1 MQLVGIGFARSY
13 WISLIKRLQN
23 QVPHQLNTELVG
35 ESNSVLK
42 PGILSKESADITE
55 RIVKLKPDWVL
66 FSASAFETPELC
78 LNLLQEVQNISRKNL
93 RFVLAIDEINP
104 GLTILLKLQP
114 VFELVNKMQFKISD
128 PDLLL
133 THHIRSFPRIRL
145 GNDFRTLDYT
155 DNSGTLV
162 RQSPSE
168 VPLNTL
174 IPFKNIQKIETRKAG
189 TAPEKWLNNF
199 LLERD
204 SVAHPDQV
212 VGILRE
218 QKGCYL
224 FPGIPFNSILSLK
237 IDKTKIEH
245 VIRLDECSIKN
256 PPFKR
261 FIENMEQE
269 HRLWLSADKERAKR
283 ASVHIHCTGKYPIIN
298 TLMQK
303 LLKEI
308 GYNNFKLISEIK
320 NEELKQKNSDIY
332 LNLNNFPANKT
343 QQKHIDW
350 SKDLNQILEPLNHF
364 IFLSDLKME
373 NISAALP
380 IHKIEFEE
388 FRDNLLKEIKDAETK
403 NQQAQSDQMLHTQER
418 NILKKITPF
427 SRKLLEV
434 LSTSRTWESA
444 VELASKIKQPRAIL
458 FCENENVAA
467 ELNLSL
473 TEVPRKLWINPFK
486 FQHAE
491 DLTQLNSKMTH
502 SYLKPG
508 TIIISASART
518 HLENLCRKALLESKQ
533 AETVLH
539 EQKLHI
545 KKIKAN
551 LELLQNKKNKSA
563 FRWLHVS
570 LKQLLYRDRHLFQI
584 PQDKT
589 E

>member
-1 MQLVGIGFARSY
+1 MQLVGIGFPRSN
-13 WISLIKRLQN
+13 WILLIKRLQN
-23 QVPHQLNTELVG
+23 QVSHQLNTELVG

-66 FSASAFETPELC
+66 FSASAFESPELC
-78 LNLLQEVQNISRKNL
+78 LNLLQEVQNISRNNL

-218 QKGCYL
+218 TKGCYL

-283 ASVHIHCTGKYPIIN
+283 ASVHIHCSGKYPIIN

-320 NEELKQKNSDIY
+320 NEELKQNNSDIY
-332 LNLNNFPANKT
+332 LKLNNFPANKIR
-343 QQKHIDW
+343 QKHIDW
-350 SKDLNQILEPLNHF
+350 SKDLNQMLEPLNHF

-403 NQQAQSDQMLHTQER
+403 TQQAKSDQMLHTQEW

-427 SRKLLEV
+427 SRKLLGA
-434 LSTSRTWESA
+434 LSASRTWESA

-458 FCENENVAA
+458 FCENEDVAA

-486 FQHAE
+486 FQQAE
-491 DLTQLNSKMTH
+491 DLTQLNSKITN

-518 HLENLCRKALLESKQ
+518 HLENLCRKALLETKQ

-539 EQKLHI
+539 DQKLHI

-570 LKQLLYRDRHLFQI
+570 LKQLLCRDRHLFQI
-584 PQDKT
+584 PQGKT

>member
-1 MQLVGIGFARSY
+1 MQLAGIGFPRSN

-23 QVPHQLNTELVG
+23 QVSHQLNTELVG

-42 PGILSKESADITE
+42 TGILSKESADIPE

-93 RFVLAIDEINP
+93 RFVLAIDEINS

-174 IPFKNIQKIETRKAG
+174 IPFKNIQKIETRKVG

-218 QKGCYL
+218 TKGCYL

-269 HRLWLSADKERAKR
+269 HRFWLSADKERAKR
-283 ASVHIHCTGKYPIIN
+283 ASVHIHCSGKYPIIN

-303 LLKEI
+303 LLKGI

-332 LNLNNFPANKT
+332 LKLNNFPAIKIR
-343 QQKHIDW
+343 QKQIDW
-350 SKDLNQILEPLNHF
+350 SKDLNQILEPLNLF

-434 LSTSRTWESA
+434 LSASRTWESA

-584 PQDKT
+584 PQGKT

>member
-1 MQLVGIGFARSY
+1 MQLAGIGFPRSN

-23 QVPHQLNTELVG
+23 QVSHQLNTELVG

-42 PGILSKESADITE
+42 PGILSKESADIPE

-174 IPFKNIQKIETRKAG
+174 IPFKNIQKIETRKAV

-218 QKGCYL
+218 TKGCYL

-245 VIRLDECSIKN
+245 VIRLDECGIKN

-283 ASVHIHCTGKYPIIN
+283 ASVHIHCSGKYPIIN

-303 LLKEI
+303 LLKGI
-308 GYNNFKLISEIK
+308 GYNNFNLISEIK

-332 LNLNNFPANKT
+332 LKLNNFTANKIR
-343 QQKHIDW
+343 QKHIDW

-427 SRKLLEV
+427 SRKLLEA
-434 LSTSRTWESA
+434 LSASRTWESA

-486 FQHAE
+486 FQQAE

-584 PQDKT
+584 PQGKT

>member
-23 QVPHQLNTELVG
+23 QVSLQLNTELVG

-78 LNLLQEVQNISRKNL
+78 LKLLQEVQNISRKNL
-93 RFVLAIDEINP
+93 RFVLVIDEINP

-114 VFELVNKMQFKISD
+114 VFELVNKMQFKISN
-128 PDLLL
+128 PELLL

-199 LLERD
+199 LLGRD

-218 QKGCYL
+218 TKGCYL
-224 FPGIPFNSILSLK
+224 FPGIPFNSILNLK

-269 HRLWLSADKERAKR
+269 HRLWLSFEKERAKR
-283 ASVHIHCTGKYPIIN
+283 SSVHIHCSGKYPIIN

-308 GYNNFKLISEIK
+308 GYNNFKLITEIN
-320 NEELKQKNSDIY
+320 NEELKQKKPDIY
-332 LNLNNFPANKT
+332 LELNNFPADKIR
-343 QQKHIDW
+343 QKQIDW
-350 SKDLNQILEPLNHF
+350 SKDLNKILEPLNHF
-364 IFLSDLKME
+364 IYLSDLKME

-427 SRKLLEV
+427 SRKLLEA
-434 LSTSRTWESA
+434 LSASRTWECA

-508 TIIISASART
+508 TIIISASSRT

-584 PQDKT
+584 PQGKT

>member
-1 MQLVGIGFARSY
+1 MQLVGIGFARSN

-23 QVPHQLNTELVG
+23 QVSHQLNTELVG

-218 QKGCYL
+218 TKGCYL

-283 ASVHIHCTGKYPIIN
+283 ASVHIHCSGKYPIIN

-332 LNLNNFPANKT
+332 LKLNNFPANKIR
-343 QQKHIDW
+343 QKHIDW

-364 IFLSDLKME
+364 IYLSDLKME

-388 FRDNLLKEIKDAETK
+388 FRDKLLKEIKDAETK

-427 SRKLLEV
+427 SRKLLEA
-434 LSTSRTWESA
+434 LSASRTWESA

-486 FQHAE
+486 FQQAE

-518 HLENLCRKALLESKQ
+518 HLEKLCRKALQESKQ
-533 AETVLH
+533 VETVLH

-584 PQDKT
+584 PQGKT

>member
-13 WISLIKRLQN
+13 WILLIKRLQN
-23 QVPHQLNTELVG
+23 QVSHQLNTELVG
-35 ESNSVLK
+35 ESHSVLN
-42 PGILSKESADITE
+42 PGILSKESVDITE
-55 RIVKLKPDWVL
+55 RIVKLKPDWAL

-78 LNLLQEVQNISRKNL
+78 LNLLQEVQKISKKNL
-93 RFVLAIDEINP
+93 RFVLAINEINP

-145 GNDFRTLDYT
+145 GNNFRTLDYT
-155 DNSGTLV
+155 DNCGTLV

-174 IPFKNIQKIETRKAG
+174 IPFKNIQKIETLKAG

-204 SVAHPDQV
+204 NVAHPDQV

-218 QKGCYL
+218 TKGCYL

-269 HRLWLSADKERAKR
+269 HRLWLSADKEGAKR
-283 ASVHIHCTGKYPIIN
+283 ASVHIHCSGKYPIIN
-298 TLMQK
+298 TLMKK

-308 GYNNFKLISEIK
+308 GYNNFELISEIK

-332 LNLNNFPANKT
+332 LKLNNFPANKIR
-343 QQKHIDW
+343 QKHIDW

-388 FRDNLLKEIKDAETK
+388 FRDNLLKKIKDAETK
-403 NQQAQSDQMLHTQER
+403 NQQAQSDLMLHTQER

-427 SRKLLEV
+427 SRKLLEA
-434 LSTSRTWESA
+434 LSASRTWKSA

-518 HLENLCRKALLESKQ
+518 HLENLCRKALLERKQ
-533 AETVLH
+533 SETVLH
-539 EQKLHI
+539 EQKMYI

-551 LELLQNKKNKSA
+551 LEVLQNKKNKSA
-563 FRWLHVS
+563 FHWLHVS

-584 PQDKT
+584 SQSKT
-589 E
+589 K

>member
-1 MQLVGIGFARSY
+1 M
-13 WISLIKRLQN
+13 
-23 QVPHQLNTELVG
+23 NTELVG

-218 QKGCYL
+218 TKGCYL

-283 ASVHIHCTGKYPIIN
+283 ASVHIHCSGKYPIIN

-320 NEELKQKNSDIY
+320 NEELKQEISDIY
-332 LNLNNFPANKT
+332 LKLDNFPANKIR
-343 QQKHIDW
+343 QKHIDW
-350 SKDLNQILEPLNHF
+350 SKDLNQILEPLSHF

-373 NISAALP
+373 NTSVALP

-388 FRDNLLKEIKDAETK
+388 FRDKLLKEIKDAETK

-427 SRKLLEV
+427 SRKLLEA
-434 LSTSRTWESA
+434 LSASRTWESA

-486 FQHAE
+486 FQQAE

-502 SYLKPG
+502 SYLKTG

-584 PQDKT
+584 PQGKT

>member
-23 QVPHQLNTELVG
+23 QVSLQLNTELVG

-218 QKGCYL
+218 TKGCYL

-283 ASVHIHCTGKYPIIN
+283 ASVHIHCSCKYPIIN

-303 LLKEI
+303 LLKGI
-308 GYNNFKLISEIK
+308 GYNNFKLITEIN
-320 NEELKQKNSDIY
+320 NEELKQKKPDIY
-332 LNLNNFPANKT
+332 LKLNNFPDDKIR
-343 QQKHIDW
+343 QKHIDW

-434 LSTSRTWESA
+434 LSASRTWESA

>member
-1 MQLVGIGFARSY
+1 
-13 WISLIKRLQN
+13 
-23 QVPHQLNTELVG
+23 
-35 ESNSVLK
+35 
-42 PGILSKESADITE
+42 
-55 RIVKLKPDWVL
+55 
-66 FSASAFETPELC
+66 
-78 LNLLQEVQNISRKNL
+78 
-93 RFVLAIDEINP
+93 
-104 GLTILLKLQP
+104 
-114 VFELVNKMQFKISD
+114 
-128 PDLLL
+128 
-133 THHIRSFPRIRL
+133 
-145 GNDFRTLDYT
+145 LDYT

-218 QKGCYL
+218 TKGCYL

-269 HRLWLSADKERAKR
+269 HRLWLSADKERAIR
-283 ASVHIHCTGKYPIIN
+283 ASVHIHCSCKYPIIN

-308 GYNNFKLISEIK
+308 GYNNFKIITEINNK
-320 NEELKQKNSDIY
+320 ELKQKKPDIY
-332 LNLNNFPANKT
+332 LKLNNFPADKIR
-343 QQKHIDW
+343 QKHIDW

-364 IFLSDLKME
+364 IYLSDLRMG

-388 FRDNLLKEIKDAETK
+388 FRDKLLKEIKDAETK

-427 SRKLLEV
+427 SRKLLEA
-434 LSTSRTWESA
+434 LSASRTWESA
-444 VELASKIKQPRAIL
+444 VELASKIKQPRAI
-458 FCENENVAA
+458 F
-467 ELNLSL
+467 
-473 TEVPRKLWINPFK
+473 
-486 FQHAE
+486 
-491 DLTQLNSKMTH
+491 
-502 SYLKPG
+502 
-508 TIIISASART
+508 
-518 HLENLCRKALLESKQ
+518 
-533 AETVLH
+533 VL
-539 EQKLHI
+539 
-545 KKIKAN
+545 
-551 LELLQNKKNKSA
+551 
-563 FRWLHVS
+563 
-570 LKQLLYRDRHLFQI
+570 
-584 PQDKT
+584 
-589 E
+589 

>member
-1 MQLVGIGFARSY
+1 MQLVGIGFPRSN

-23 QVPHQLNTELVG
+23 QVSHQLNTELVG
-35 ESNSVLK
+35 ESNSVLQT
-42 PGILSKESADITE
+42 GILSKESADIPE

-174 IPFKNIQKIETRKAG
+174 IPFKSIQKIETRKAG

-218 QKGCYL
+218 PKGCYL

-237 IDKTKIEH
+237 INKTKIEH

-261 FIENMEQE
+261 FIENMEKD
-269 HRLWLSADKERAKR
+269 HRLWLSADKERAIR
-283 ASVHIHCTGKYPIIN
+283 ASVHIHCSCKYPIIN

-308 GYNNFKLISEIK
+308 GYNNFKLITEINNK
-320 NEELKQKNSDIY
+320 ELKQKIPDIY
-332 LNLNNFPANKT
+332 LKLNNFPADKIR
-343 QQKHIDW
+343 QKQIDW
-350 SKDLNQILEPLNHF
+350 SKDLSQILEPLNHF
-364 IFLSDLKME
+364 IYLSDLKME

-427 SRKLLEV
+427 SRKLLES
-434 LSTSRTWESA
+434 LSASRTWESA
-444 VELASKIKQPRAIL
+444 VGLASKIKQPRAIL
-458 FCENENVAA
+458 FCKNENVAA

-491 DLTQLNSKMTH
+491 DLTQLNSKITN

-518 HLENLCRKALLESKQ
+518 HLENLCRKALLENKQ

-551 LELLQNKKNKSA
+551 IELLQNKKNKSA

-584 PQDKT
+584 RQGKT

>member
-1 MQLVGIGFARSY
+1 MQLVGIGFPRSN

-23 QVPHQLNTELVG
+23 QVSHQLNTELVG

-42 PGILSKESADITE
+42 PGILSKESADIPE

-212 VGILRE
+212 VGILSE
-218 QKGCYL
+218 TKGCYL

-269 HRLWLSADKERAKR
+269 HRSWLSAEKERAKR
-283 ASVHIHCTGKYPIIN
+283 ASVHIHCSCKYPIIN

-308 GYNNFKLISEIK
+308 GYNNFKLISEIN
-320 NEELKQKNSDIY
+320 NEELKQKNPDIY
-332 LNLNNFPANKT
+332 LKLNNFPADKIR
-343 QQKHIDW
+343 QKQIDW

-373 NISAALP
+373 NISVALP

-388 FRDNLLKEIKDAETK
+388 FRDKLLKEIKDAETK

-427 SRKLLEV
+427 SIKLLEA
-434 LSTSRTWESA
+434 LSASRTWESA

-486 FQHAE
+486 FQQAE

-502 SYLKPG
+502 TYLKPG

-539 EQKLHI
+539 EQKMHI

-551 LELLQNKKNKSA
+551 LELLQNKKNETA

-584 PQDKT
+584 PQGKT

>member
-13 WISLIKRLQN
+13 WIPLIKRLQN
-23 QVPHQLNTELVG
+23 QVSHQLNTELVG

-218 QKGCYL
+218 TKGCYL

-308 GYNNFKLISEIK
+308 GYNNFKLITEIK
-320 NEELKQKNSDIY
+320 NEEQKQKKPDIY
-332 LNLNNFPANKT
+332 LKLNNFPADKIR
-343 QQKHIDW
+343 QKQIDW

-434 LSTSRTWESA
+434 LSASRTWESA

-570 LKQLLYRDRHLFQI
+570 LKQLLYRDRHLFKI
-584 PQDKT
+584 PQGKT
-589 E
+589 K

>member
-1 MQLVGIGFARSY
+1 MQLVSIGFPRSN

-23 QVPHQLNTELVG
+23 QVSHQLNTELVG

-168 VPLNTL
+168 VPLYTL

-189 TAPEKWLNNF
+189 TAPEKWLNDF

-204 SVAHPDQV
+204 SIAHPDQV

-218 QKGCYL
+218 TKGCYL

-245 VIRLDECSIKN
+245 VIRLDECSTKN

-261 FIENMEQE
+261 FIENIEQE

-283 ASVHIHCTGKYPIIN
+283 ASVHIHCSGKYPIIN

-320 NEELKQKNSDIY
+320 NEELKQEIPDIY
-332 LNLNNFPANKT
+332 LKLDNFPANKIR
-343 QQKHIDW
+343 QKHIDW
-350 SKDLNQILEPLNHF
+350 SKDLNQILEPLSHF

-373 NISAALP
+373 NTSVALP

-388 FRDNLLKEIKDAETK
+388 FRDKLLKEIKDAETK

-427 SRKLLEV
+427 SRKLLEA
-434 LSTSRTWESA
+434 LSASRTWESA

-486 FQHAE
+486 FHQAE
-491 DLTQLNSKMTH
+491 DLTQLNSKITN
-502 SYLKPG
+502 SYLKQG
-508 TIIISASART
+508 TIIISAPART

-570 LKQLLYRDRHLFQI
+570 LKQLLYRDHHLFQI
-584 PQDKT
+584 PQGKT

>member
-1 MQLVGIGFARSY
+1 M
-13 WISLIKRLQN
+13 
-23 QVPHQLNTELVG
+23 
-35 ESNSVLK
+35 
-42 PGILSKESADITE
+42 SKESADIPE
-55 RIVKLKPDWVL
+55 RVVKLKPDWVL

-218 QKGCYL
+218 TKGCYL

-269 HRLWLSADKERAKR
+269 HRLWLSADKERAIR
-283 ASVHIHCTGKYPIIN
+283 ASVHIHCSCKYPIIN

-308 GYNNFKLISEIK
+308 GYNNFKIITEINNK
-320 NEELKQKNSDIY
+320 ELKQKKPDIY
-332 LNLNNFPANKT
+332 LKLNNFPADKIR
-343 QQKHIDW
+343 QKHIDW

-364 IFLSDLKME
+364 IYLSDLRMG
-373 NISAALP
+373 NISVALP

-388 FRDNLLKEIKDAETK
+388 FRDKLLKEIKDAETK

-427 SRKLLEV
+427 SRKLLES
-434 LSTSRTWESA
+434 LSASRTWESA

-458 FCENENVAA
+458 FCKNENVAA

-518 HLENLCRKALLESKQ
+518 HLENLCRKAILESKQ

-539 EQKLHI
+539 EQKLYI

-584 PQDKT
+584 PQGKT

>member
-1 MQLVGIGFARSY
+1 MQLAGIGFPRSN

-23 QVPHQLNTELVG
+23 QVSHQLNTELVG

-42 PGILSKESADITE
+42 PGILSKESADIPE

-218 QKGCYL
+218 TKGCYL

-245 VIRLDECSIKN
+245 VIRLDECGIKN

-269 HRLWLSADKERAKR
+269 HRLWLSADKERAIR
-283 ASVHIHCTGKYPIIN
+283 ASVHIHCSCKYPIIN

-308 GYNNFKLISEIK
+308 GYNNFKLITEIN
-320 NEELKQKNSDIY
+320 NEELKQKKPDIY
-332 LNLNNFPANKT
+332 LKLNNFPADKIR
-343 QQKHIDW
+343 QKHIDW
-350 SKDLNQILEPLNHF
+350 SKDLNQILKPLNHF
-364 IFLSDLKME
+364 IYLSDLRME
-373 NISAALP
+373 KISATLP

-388 FRDNLLKEIKDAETK
+388 FRDKLLKEIKDAETK

-427 SRKLLEV
+427 SRKLLEA
-434 LSTSRTWESA
+434 LSASRTWESA

-486 FQHAE
+486 FQQAE

-518 HLENLCRKALLESKQ
+518 HLEKLCRKALQESKQ
-533 AETVLH
+533 VETVLH

-551 LELLQNKKNKSA
+551 LELLQNKKNKWA

-584 PQDKT
+584 PQGKT

>member
-23 QVPHQLNTELVG
+23 QVSHQLNTELVG

-218 QKGCYL
+218 TKGCYL

-283 ASVHIHCTGKYPIIN
+283 ASVHIHCSGKYPIIN

-308 GYNNFKLISEIK
+308 GYNNFKLISEIN
-320 NEELKQKNSDIY
+320 NEELKQKNPDIY
-332 LNLNNFPANKT
+332 LKLNNFPADKIR
-343 QQKHIDW
+343 QKHIDW

-388 FRDNLLKEIKDAETK
+388 FRDKLLKEIKDAETK

-427 SRKLLEV
+427 SRKLLEA
-434 LSTSRTWESA
+434 LSASRTWESA

-584 PQDKT
+584 PQGKT

>member
-1 MQLVGIGFARSY
+1 V
-13 WISLIKRLQN
+13 RLF
-23 QVPHQLNTELVG
+23 
-35 ESNSVLK
+35 K
-42 PGILSKESADITE
+42 
-55 RIVKLKPDWVL
+55 
-66 FSASAFETPELC
+66 TPELC
-78 LNLLQEVQNISRKNL
+78 LNLLQEVQNNSRKNL
-93 RFVLAIDEINP
+93 RFVLSIDEINP

-114 VFELVNKMQFKISD
+114 VFELVNKMRFKISD

-145 GNDFRTLDYT
+145 GNDFRTLEYT

-218 QKGCYL
+218 TKGCYL

-283 ASVHIHCTGKYPIIN
+283 ASVHIHCSGKYPIIN

-320 NEELKQKNSDIY
+320 NEELKQKNPDIY
-332 LNLNNFPANKT
+332 LKLNNFPANKIR
-343 QQKHIDW
+343 QKHIDW

-434 LSTSRTWESA
+434 LSASRTWESA

-486 FQHAE
+486 FQQAE
-491 DLTQLNSKMTH
+491 DLTQLNSKITH

-584 PQDKT
+584 PQGKT

>member
-23 QVPHQLNTELVG
+23 QVSHQLNTELVG

-42 PGILSKESADITE
+42 TGILSKESADITE

-78 LNLLQEVQNISRKNL
+78 LNLLQEIQNISKKNL

-133 THHIRSFPRIRL
+133 THHIRSFPRICL
-145 GNDFRTLDYT
+145 GNDFRTLDYI

-174 IPFKNIQKIETRKAG
+174 IPFKNIQKIETKKAG
-189 TAPEKWLNNF
+189 TVPEKWLNNF
-199 LLERD
+199 LLDRD

-212 VGILRE
+212 VGIIRE
-218 QKGCYL
+218 TKGCYL

-283 ASVHIHCTGKYPIIN
+283 ASVHIHCSGKYPIIN

-308 GYNNFKLISEIK
+308 GYNNFRSIKEINNK
-320 NEELKQKNSDIY
+320 ELKQKKNDIY
-332 LNLNNFPANKT
+332 LKLNNFPADKIR
-343 QQKHIDW
+343 QKHIDW
-350 SKDLNQILEPLNHF
+350 SKDLNKILEPLNHF
-364 IFLSDLKME
+364 IYLSDLKME

-427 SRKLLEV
+427 SRKLLEA
-434 LSTSRTWESA
+434 LSASRTWEST
-444 VELASKIKQPRAIL
+444 VKLASKIKQPRAIL

-486 FQHAE
+486 FQQAE

-502 SYLKPG
+502 SYLKPE
-508 TIIISASART
+508 TIIISAHART
-518 HLENLCRKALLESKQ
+518 HLENLCRKALQER
-533 AETVLH
+533 V
-539 EQKLHI
+539 I
-545 KKIKAN
+545 F
-551 LELLQNKKNKSA
+551 ELS
-563 FRWLHVS
+563 
-570 LKQLLYRDRHLFQI
+570 
-584 PQDKT
+584 
-589 E
+589 

>member
-1 MQLVGIGFARSY
+1 MQLVGIGFARSN

-23 QVPHQLNTELVG
+23 QVSHQLNTELVG

-42 PGILSKESADITE
+42 TGFLSKDSADIPE

-78 LNLLQEVQNISRKNL
+78 LNLLQEVQKISRKNL

-145 GNDFRTLDYT
+145 GNDFQTLDYT
-155 DNSGTLV
+155 NNSGTLV

-174 IPFKNIQKIETRKAG
+174 IPFKNIQKIETRKDG

-199 LLERD
+199 LLGRD

-218 QKGCYL
+218 TKGCYL

-269 HRLWLSADKERAKR
+269 HRLWLSAEKERAKR
-283 ASVHIHCTGKYPIIN
+283 SPVHIHCSGKYPIIK
-298 TLMQK
+298 TLMQE

-308 GYNNFKLISEIK
+308 GYNNFKLITEIN
-320 NEELKQKNSDIY
+320 NEELKQKKPDIY
-332 LNLNNFPANKT
+332 LELNNFPADKIR
-343 QQKHIDW
+343 QKQIDW
-350 SKDLNQILEPLNHF
+350 SKDLNKILEPLNHF
-364 IFLSDLKME
+364 IYLSDLKME

-388 FRDNLLKEIKDAETK
+388 FRDKLLKEIKDAETK

-427 SRKLLEV
+427 SRKLLEA
-434 LSTSRTWESA
+434 LSASRTWESA

-467 ELNLSL
+467 ELNLNL

-486 FQHAE
+486 FQQAE

-508 TIIISASART
+508 TIIISASGRT
-518 HLENLCRKALLESKQ
+518 HLENLCRKALLESNQ

-545 KKIKAN
+545 KKIKGN

-570 LKQLLYRDRHLFQI
+570 LKQLLFRDRHLFQI
-584 PQDKT
+584 SQGKT

>member
-308 GYNNFKLISEIK
+308 GYNNFKLILEIK

-427 SRKLLEV
+427 SRKLLEA
-434 LSTSRTWESA
+434 LSASRTWESA

-467 ELNLSL
+467 ELNLTL

>member
-1 MQLVGIGFARSY
+1 M
-13 WISLIKRLQN
+13 
-23 QVPHQLNTELVG
+23 
-35 ESNSVLK
+35 
-42 PGILSKESADITE
+42 
-55 RIVKLKPDWVL
+55 
-66 FSASAFETPELC
+66 
-78 LNLLQEVQNISRKNL
+78 
-93 RFVLAIDEINP
+93 AIEEINP

-145 GNDFRTLDYT
+145 GNDFQTLDYT
-155 DNSGTLV
+155 NNSGTLV

-218 QKGCYL
+218 TKGCYL

-283 ASVHIHCTGKYPIIN
+283 ASVHIHCSGKYPIIN

-308 GYNNFKLISEIK
+308 GYNNFKLITEIN
-320 NEELKQKNSDIY
+320 NEELKQKKPDIY
-332 LNLNNFPANKT
+332 LELNNFPADKIR
-343 QQKHIDW
+343 QKQIDW
-350 SKDLNQILEPLNHF
+350 SKDLNKILEPLNHF
-364 IFLSDLKME
+364 IYLSDLKME

-427 SRKLLEV
+427 SRKLLEA
-434 LSTSRTWESA
+434 LSASRTWESA

-486 FQHAE
+486 FQQAE

-518 HLENLCRKALLESKQ
+518 HLEKLCRKALQESKQ
-533 AETVLH
+533 VETVLH

-551 LELLQNKKNKSA
+551 LELLQNKKNKWA

-584 PQDKT
+584 PQGKT

>member
-1 MQLVGIGFARSY
+1 MQLVGIGFARSN

-23 QVPHQLNTELVG
+23 HVSHQLNTELVG

-42 PGILSKESADITE
+42 PGILSKESADIPE

-66 FSASAFETPELC
+66 FSASAFESPELC

-145 GNDFRTLDYT
+145 GNDFRTLNYT

-189 TAPEKWLNNF
+189 TTPEKWLNNF

-218 QKGCYL
+218 TKGCYL

-245 VIRLDECSIKN
+245 VIRLDECSTKN

-269 HRLWLSADKERAKR
+269 HRSWLSAEIERAKR
-283 ASVHIHCTGKYPIIN
+283 ASVHIHCSGKYPIIN

-308 GYNNFKLISEIK
+308 GYNNFKLFSEIK
-320 NEELKQKNSDIY
+320 NEELKQEIPDIY
-332 LNLNNFPANKT
+332 LKLDNFPANKIR
-343 QQKHIDW
+343 QKHIDW

-434 LSTSRTWESA
+434 LSASRTWESA

-570 LKQLLYRDRHLFQI
+570 LKQLLYRDRHLFQNH
-584 PQDKT
+584 QGKT

>member
-13 WISLIKRLQN
+13 WIPLIKRLQN
-23 QVPHQLNTELVG
+23 QVSHQLNTELVG

-218 QKGCYL
+218 TKGCYL

-332 LNLNNFPANKT
+332 LKLNNFPANKIR
-343 QQKHIDW
+343 QKHIDW

-427 SRKLLEV
+427 SRKLLEA
-434 LSTSRTWESA
+434 LSASRAWESA

>member
-23 QVPHQLNTELVG
+23 QVSHQLNTELVG

-218 QKGCYL
+218 TKGCYL

-283 ASVHIHCTGKYPIIN
+283 ASVHIHCSGKYPIIN

-308 GYNNFKLISEIK
+308 GYNNFKLISEIN
-320 NEELKQKNSDIY
+320 NEELKQKNPDIY
-332 LNLNNFPANKT
+332 LKLNNFPADKIR
-343 QQKHIDW
+343 QKHIDW

-388 FRDNLLKEIKDAETK
+388 FRDKLLKEIKDAETK

-427 SRKLLEV
+427 SRKLLEA
-434 LSTSRTWESA
+434 LSASRTWESA

-486 FQHAE
+486 FQQAE

-508 TIIISASART
+508 TIIISAHART

-584 PQDKT
+584 PQGKT

>member
-1 MQLVGIGFARSY
+1 MQLAGIGFPRSN

-23 QVPHQLNTELVG
+23 QVSHQLNTELVG

-42 PGILSKESADITE
+42 PGILSKESADIPE

-218 QKGCYL
+218 TKGCYL

-283 ASVHIHCTGKYPIIN
+283 ASVHIHCSGKYPIIN

-332 LNLNNFPANKT
+332 LKLNNFPANKIR
-343 QQKHIDW
+343 QKHIDW

-388 FRDNLLKEIKDAETK
+388 FRDNLLKEIKDAESK

-427 SRKLLEV
+427 SRNLLEA
-434 LSTSRTWESA
+434 LSASRTWESA

-467 ELNLSL
+467 ELNLTL

>member
-1 MQLVGIGFARSY
+1 M
-13 WISLIKRLQN
+13 
-23 QVPHQLNTELVG
+23 NTELVG

-42 PGILSKESADITE
+42 PGILSEDSEDIPE

-218 QKGCYL
+218 TKGCYL

-237 IDKTKIEH
+237 TDKTKIEH
-245 VIRLDECSIKN
+245 VIRLDECSTKN

-283 ASVHIHCTGKYPIIN
+283 ASVHIHCSGKYPIIN

-332 LNLNNFPANKT
+332 LKLNNFPANKIR
-343 QQKHIDW
+343 QKHIDW

-388 FRDNLLKEIKDAETK
+388 FRDKLLKEIKDAETK

-427 SRKLLEV
+427 SRKLLEA
-434 LSTSRTWESA
+434 LSASRTWESA

-584 PQDKT
+584 PQGKT

>member
-1 MQLVGIGFARSY
+1 MQLVGIGFARSN

-23 QVPHQLNTELVG
+23 QVSHQLNTELVG

-42 PGILSKESADITE
+42 TGILSKDSADIPE

-66 FSASAFETPELC
+66 FSASAFETPEQC
-78 LNLLQEVQNISRKNL
+78 LNLLQEVQKISRKNL

-168 VPLNTL
+168 IPLNTL

-189 TAPEKWLNNF
+189 TTPEKWLNNF
-199 LLERD
+199 LIERD

-218 QKGCYL
+218 TKGCYL

-245 VIRLDECSIKN
+245 VIRLDECSVKN

-269 HRLWLSADKERAKR
+269 HRLWLSAEKERAKR
-283 ASVHIHCTGKYPIIN
+283 SSVHIHCSGKYPIIN

-320 NEELKQKNSDIY
+320 NEELKQKNPDIY
-332 LNLNNFPANKT
+332 LKLNNFTSNKIR
-343 QQKHIDW
+343 QKHIDW

-388 FRDNLLKEIKDAETK
+388 FRDKLLKEIKDAETK
-403 NQQAQSDQMLHTQER
+403 NQQAQSDQMLHTQEL

-427 SRKLLEV
+427 SRKLLEA
-434 LSTSRTWESA
+434 LSASRTWESA
-444 VELASKIKQPRAIL
+444 VELASIIKQPRAIL
-458 FCENENVAA
+458 ICENENVAA

-491 DLTQLNSKMTH
+491 DLTQLNSKMTQ

-508 TIIISASART
+508 IIIISASARI

-533 AETVLH
+533 AEIVLN
-539 EQKLHI
+539 EQKVHI

-584 PQDKT
+584 PQGKT

>member
-218 QKGCYL
+218 TKGCYL

-237 IDKTKIEH
+237 INKTKIEH
-245 VIRLDECSIKN
+245 VIRLDECSTKN

-283 ASVHIHCTGKYPIIN
+283 ALVHIHCTGKYPIIN

-308 GYNNFKLISEIK
+308 GYNNFKLILEIK

-427 SRKLLEV
+427 SRKLLEA
-434 LSTSRTWESA
+434 LSASRTWESA

-508 TIIISASART
+508 TIIISASSRT